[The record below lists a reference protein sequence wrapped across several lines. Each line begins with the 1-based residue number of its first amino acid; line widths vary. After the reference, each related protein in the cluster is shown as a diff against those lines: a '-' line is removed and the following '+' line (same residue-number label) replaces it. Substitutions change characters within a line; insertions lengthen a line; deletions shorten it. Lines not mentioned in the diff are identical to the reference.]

1 MKGQQSLI
9 AGISVLGIA
18 GLICK
23 VVGVLYKIPLAR
35 TIGPLGMGVYHQV
48 FPTYN
53 LLLTISSVGIPV
65 AISRMVSASI
75 AEDNQVKAKRIFK
88 NALRILFVLG
98 VIGTFLMIFFSS
110 NLSNAK
116 GTPEAAKSFIAIAPS
131 LFFVCIMSAFRG
143 FMQGRRRMIPTA
155 VSQLIEQV
163 GKVFIA
169 MPFAY
174 AGMQRGGHIEGAA
187 GALLGTS
194 IAELAALI
202 YMAVDYYMHRQDMP
216 AATNLSFEEPS
227 NKSIIKELVATSIP
241 ITIGACIVPLASEAD
256 SFMLV
261 KLMSNYLPREEAVI
275 RYGIYVGLVIAL
287 INVPTALAMAVS
299 TNLVPNISAAKQK
312 QDYSALKRHTQ
323 TGLKAAA
330 VIGFPASIGMSLLA
344 EPILIMLFRGEQYTS
359 SQLLQGARLLEI
371 SSLTILLFT
380 MVQATSGILQG
391 LGKQRIPMYTLAI
404 GVAFKILLNQ
414 ILVRIPSVNIFGAPF
429 ASLLCYAASMFPNLY
444 YVSKYTK
451 TKIDISPVFLRPLAS
466 TAVMAAA
473 VLIIKALLKEKIN
486 GSFLLLSATI
496 LIAMA
501 VYYFAAKK
509 LGCLDEIA
517 KRKGIKQHE

>member
-1 MKGQQSLI
+1 MKGQQNLI

-65 AISRMVSASI
+65 AISRMVSASV
-75 AEDNQVKAKRIFK
+75 AEGNRDEANAIFK
-88 NALRILFVLG
+88 NALRLLLLLG
-98 VIGTFLMIFFSS
+98 FTGTFLMIFLSS

-131 LFFVCIMSAFRG
+131 LLFVCVMSAFRG

-174 AGMQRGGHIEGAA
+174 AGMQRGGHVEGAA

-202 YMAVDYYMHRQDMP
+202 YMIVDYYLHKQDIKINASIGNTKP
-216 AATNLSFEEPS
+216 DN
-227 NKSIIKELVATSIP
+227 NSIIKELIATSVP

-261 KLMSNYLPREEAVI
+261 KLMSNYLPDEEAVI

-299 TNLVPNISAAKQK
+299 TNLVPSISAAKQK
-312 QDYSALKRHTQ
+312 KDYASLQRNIQ

-330 VIGFPASIGMSLLA
+330 VIGFPSSIGMSILA
-344 EPILIMLFRGEQYTS
+344 EPILIILFSGDQYTLP
-359 SQLLQGARLLEI
+359 QLLQGARLLEI
-371 SSLTILLFT
+371 SSLTIMLFT

-404 GVAFKILLNQ
+404 GVALKILLNQ
-414 ILVRIPSVNIFGAPF
+414 ILVRIPAINIYGAPF
-429 ASLLCYAASMFPNLY
+429 ASLLCYTSSMIPNLY
-444 YVSKYTK
+444 YVARYTK
-451 TKIDISPVFLRPLAS
+451 TKINVKEVFLRPLAA
-466 TAVMAAA
+466 TAVMAAV
-473 VLIIKALLKEKIN
+473 VLAFKTLLKDKLN
-486 GSFLLLSATI
+486 GSFLLLAGTI
-496 LIAMA
+496 LIAIA

-509 LGCLDEIA
+509 LGCLDEITN
-517 KRKGIKQHE
+517 RKSAKQHE

>member
-1 MKGQQSLI
+1 MKDKQNLI
-9 AGISVLGIA
+9 AGISVLTIA

-53 LLLTISSVGIPV
+53 LLLTVSSAGIPV
-65 AISRMVSASI
+65 AISRMVAASL
-75 AEDNQVKAKRIFK
+75 AENNTAKAKSIFK
-88 NALRILFVLG
+88 NALRILLVLG
-98 VIGTFLMIFFSS
+98 VIGTFLMVV
-110 NLSNAK
+110 LSGSLSKAK

-131 LFFVCIMSAFRG
+131 LFFVCVMSAFRG

-163 GKVFIA
+163 GKVFVA

-174 AGMQRGGHIEGAA
+174 IGMQRGGHIEGAA

-194 IAELAALI
+194 IAEGAALL
-202 YMAVDYYMHRQDMP
+202 YMALDYYKNRHGFQ
-216 AATNLSFEEPS
+216 AIKGQN
-227 NKSIIKELVATSIP
+227 NKPIIKELVLTSIP
-241 ITIGACIVPLASEAD
+241 ITIGACIVPIASEAD

-261 KLMSNYLPREEAVI
+261 KLMSRYLPQEEAII

-287 INVPTALAMAVS
+287 INVPTAFAMAVS
-299 TNLVPNISAAKQK
+299 TNLVPNISAAKQSN
-312 QDYSALKRHTQ
+312 DYMALKKHSQ

-344 EPILIMLFRGEQYTS
+344 EPILVILFRGEQYS
-359 SQLLQGARLLEI
+359 FAQLSQGAKLLEI
-371 SSLTILLFT
+371 SSLTIVVFT

-391 LGKQRIPMYTLAI
+391 LGKQRIPMYTLAL
-404 GVAFKILLNQ
+404 GVALKILLNQ
-414 ILVRIPSVNIFGAPF
+414 TLVRIPSVNIYGAPF
-429 ASLLCYAASMFPNLY
+429 ASLLCYIASMIPNLY

-451 TKIDISPVFLRPLAS
+451 AKTDISAVFLRPLAA
-466 TAVMAAA
+466 TGAMAVV
-473 VLIIKALLKEKIN
+473 VLIIKLLLKEKLDD
-486 GSFLLLSATI
+486 SLFLLGGTI

-501 VYYFAAKK
+501 VYYVAAKK
-509 LGCLDEIA
+509 LGCLDEIT
-517 KRKGIKQHE
+517 KRKSA